1 MLDSGMIKWESPSNI
16 AIVKYWGK
24 YGRQYPKNTS
34 VSFTLSEA
42 KTITSFGWESKANN
56 HQDLDIQ
63 FLFEG
68 QEKPG
73 FAQKSIQFL
82 NQFSDD
88 FTWLKDHTIKIDT
101 TNTFPH
107 SAGIASSASGMSALA
122 ACLVDAHQVITGES
136 IQGEDFLKKVSSYA
150 RMGSGSAARSLFKSA
165 AIWGK
170 NDQIPYASDEY
181 AVGIEPYLHPVF
193 LDFHDDII
201 IVSNKEKSVS
211 SSAGHGLMEGNPYAT
226 ARYAQ
231 AQKHCVN
238 LMDYLEN
245 GDLKR
250 FGELLELE
258 AMTLHA
264 LMMASTPSFILMA
277 PESLSLIAKIR
288 AFRNDTGLPVYF
300 TLDAG
305 PNIHLLYPDDCKEE
319 VSAFLKTTLSPDTK
333 VIKDRVG
340 QGAQKI
346 L

>member
-1 MLDSGMIKWESPSNI
+1 MVDSGMIKWESPSNI

-24 YGRQYPKNTS
+24 YGRQMPRNTS

-42 KTITSFGWESKANN
+42 KTITSFFWEPKENDNPS
-56 HQDLDIQ
+56 LDIS

-82 NQFSDD
+82 NQVADD
-88 FTWLKDHTIKIDT
+88 FTWLKHHKIKIDT

-122 ACLVDAHQVITGES
+122 ACLVDAHLSITGENTD
-136 IQGEDFLKKVSSYA
+136 EDAFLKKVSSYA
-150 RMGSGSAARSLFKSA
+150 RIGSGSAARSLFKSA

-170 NDQIPYASDEY
+170 NERIPYASDEY
-181 AVGIEPYLHPVF
+181 AVGIENYLHPIF

-211 SSAGHGLMEGNPYAT
+211 SSAGHGLMEGNPYAP

-231 AQKHCVN
+231 AQNHSFD

-250 FGELLELE
+250 FGEILELE

-277 PESLSLIAKIR
+277 PESLHLIAKIR
-288 AFRNDTGLPVYF
+288 SFRNDTGLPVYF

-305 PNIHLLYPDDCKEE
+305 PNIHLLYPDDCKTE
-319 VSAFLKTTLSPDTK
+319 VDLFLKDTLSADVK

-340 QGAQKI
+340 QGAQK
-346 L
+346 LL